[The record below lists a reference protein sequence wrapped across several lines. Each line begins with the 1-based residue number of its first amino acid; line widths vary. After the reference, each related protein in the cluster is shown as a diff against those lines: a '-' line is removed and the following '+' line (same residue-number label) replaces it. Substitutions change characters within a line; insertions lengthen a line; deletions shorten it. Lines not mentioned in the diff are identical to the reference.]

1 MRFQSAHSIQSAM
14 RRIMIDINA
23 KLVSIRALHTECDYQ
38 DARSFSSLRSFNPRT
53 PYRVRSTS
61 SVPSSSVMGFQSAHS
76 IQSAMATQ
84 SKIRLIRA
92 LTTPLSQQNRRILGD
107 PFPRPHPCARP
118 RRENTCRFYDHLGF
132 ALEPSFGISHSF
144 VSRLQNFGR
153 PRQTTFLGLPCHPT
167 KRRVRP

>member
-1 MRFQSAHSIQSAM
+1 MLPPPIHGLFNPRTSVGCDASIVEKIRPAV
-14 RRIMIDINA
+14 
-23 KLVSIRALHTECDYQ
+23 VSIRAPTRGAIHNLN
-38 DARSFSSLRSFNPRT
+38 SFII
-53 PYRVRSTS
+53 VKI
-61 SVPSSSVMGFQSAHS
+61 VS
-76 IQSAMATQ
+76 IRAPAWGAMATQ

-107 PFPRPHPCARP
+107 PFPRQHPCARP